1 MADDENEVVIVEDG
15 DVFDPDEEEFLTP
28 TQARI
33 RTRQV
38 AVLFCCGYSFAQ
50 ISEEI
55 GIAPETVS
63 KYFKSPECQR
73 DIAKINNSDLN
84 LVRTRLREVLP
95 AMCDRLIEDIKDN
108 TPECYK
114 AIKTVSQIFGF
125 TEHKKPQ
132 DTPVTDYQI
141 ALKAV
146 LAPNDPPTEQLVPSM
161 ALLPAKPPAGKG
173 KAESGEEEEEDDS
186 EVEF

>member
-1 MADDENEVVIVEDG
+1 MDDVVHDAVIVEDS
-15 DVFDPDEEEFLTP
+15 DVFDPEDEESLTP
-28 TQARI
+28 TQTRI

-55 GIAPETVS
+55 GINPKTVT
-63 KYFKSPECQR
+63 KYFKTQECQR

-84 LVRTRLREVLP
+84 LVRSRLREVLL

-114 AIKTVSQIFGF
+114 AIKHVAQIFGF
-125 TEHKKPQ
+125 TEHKKPE
-132 DTPVTDYQI
+132 DTPITDYQI

-146 LAPNDPPTEQLVPSM
+146 LAPNDPPTEELVPSM
-161 ALLPAKPPAGKG
+161 ALLPAKPASSKA
-173 KAESGEEEEEDDS
+173 KAEPVEEEEEDDS